1 VSESGLIAAIARITA
16 SEDPAVMDLLVEG
29 LENGH
34 LTSNSTAG
42 AVQRQLS
49 VPMERV
55 EAIRAL
61 LRQTDSLGS
70 GELALL
76 IRSSMATRRH
86 LLRFQATVEVAATH
100 PRLVPQVRT
109 TGGVARDVIA
119 GAKQSLLVVGYS
131 VTTDQD
137 MSGLASKT
145 LVAMGDAAGRGVK
158 VTAVLHRKD
167 ANRAALLRAW
177 GTVLPGPDL
186 FTWPEQPDDRMAS
199 LHAKVLVA
207 DRSDA
212 LVTSANLTFHGFAG
226 NVEMGVRVTGPP
238 AATVSKVFETLIRS
252 GELVRWSP

>member
-1 VSESGLIAAIARITA
+1 VSESGLIAAIARVTV
-16 SEDPAVMDLLVEG
+16 SEDPAVVSLLIKG
-29 LENGH
+29 LEAGR
-34 LTSNSTAG
+34 LTSHSTAG

-55 EAIRAL
+55 ETIRSL
-61 LRQTDSLGS
+61 LRQADSQRP
-70 GELALL
+70 GEVALL
-76 IRSSMATRRH
+76 LRCSAATRSQV
-86 LLRFQATVEVAATH
+86 LRSRATVEIAATH

-119 GAKQSLLVVGYS
+119 GASQSLLVVGYS

-137 MSGLASKT
+137 MSGLAATT
-145 LVAMGDAAGRGVK
+145 LVAMGTAAGRGVR
-158 VTAVLHRKD
+158 VTAVLHRKE

-177 GTVLPGPDL
+177 GTSVPGPDL
-186 FTWPEQPDDRMAS
+186 YTWPEQPDDRMAS

-207 DRSDA
+207 DRTDA

-238 AATVSKVFETLIRS
+238 AATISKVFETLIRS
-252 GELVRWSP
+252 GELVRWSS